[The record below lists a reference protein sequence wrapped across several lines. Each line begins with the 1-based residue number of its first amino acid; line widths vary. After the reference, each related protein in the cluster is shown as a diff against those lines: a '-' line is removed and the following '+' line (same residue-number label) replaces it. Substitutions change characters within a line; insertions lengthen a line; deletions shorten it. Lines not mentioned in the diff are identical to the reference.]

1 MNNKK
6 GSSAVFITVIFAT
19 LVSITLVL
27 IYSAR
32 EESVKSRVDGVLNLA
47 GDSIMSEFDYNVQKE
62 YGLFILSMDDNELER
77 KIESY
82 VNYSLG
88 NVKDIEI
95 QEISA
100 SGSRFSIV
108 NKSLV
113 KNQML
118 EHMKTAEAEGVL
130 KNINNGDEQ
139 KGNLMMQRNLRHGP
153 TIVSLPSGI
162 VEKRNL
168 TALAEQIAESEK
180 DISKAF
186 EEGTEKYSLTSYLFL
201 HFNSRTNAVNEE
213 HFFRSEIEYVLGG
226 ELSDKRNEKRVEL
239 ALKAMRFVLN
249 LAHIYSD
256 DEKNAATLTMA
267 QLMTPGAAAATQA
280 ALASTWA
287 YAEADN
293 DVELLWQGG
302 KVPFKKSKDTWA
314 IDLDGA
320 VEGITQGV
328 AKPSAEKGYTYTD
341 YLKIL
346 AYFQDDEMMIARMLD
361 LIQINM
367 RKNYNS
373 EFLIQDHAAGI
384 VVKATVNGRDYG
396 YEKKY

>member
-6 GSSAVFITVIFAT
+6 GSSAVFITVIFAA

-62 YGLFILSMDDNELER
+62 YGLFILSMDNNELER

-108 NKSLV
+108 NKFLI
-113 KNQML
+113 KKQML

-130 KNINNGDEQ
+130 KNITNRDEQ
-139 KGNLMMQRNLRHGP
+139 EENLMMQRNLRHGP

-180 DISKAF
+180 DISKVF
-186 EEGTEKYSLTSYLFL
+186 EEGTEKYLLTSYLFL